1 MQPLIDQLTAKRG
14 ISPEQAIGILSTI
27 KEFIDENF
35 PAFGNSLDGIL
46 AHNITT
52 AQNDTLPTA

>member
-27 KEFIDENF
+27 KEFIDDNF

-46 AHNITT
+46 AHNKTIT
-52 AQNDTLPTA
+52 QNDNLPTT